1 MKQNVK
7 QSLCNAL
14 AWLAL
19 FGACALAFGVLYGAL
34 WLGYILGFKM

>member
-1 MKQNVK
+1 MRRKEK
-7 QSLCNAL
+7 IMAIL

>member
-7 QSLCNAL
+7 QSLYNAF

-19 FGACALAFGVLYGAL
+19 FGACVLVLGAIYGAL